1 MSRFEIEQANG
12 ARARVVGTMDRIPV
26 AGRLRVVGRVGQ
38 R

>member
-1 MSRFEIEQANG
+1 MSRFEIEQAN